1 MSTRFRNNL
10 IAGLFVLVFLV
21 GVAHSA
27 DPIVTDSTSVVT
39 STGTQTTTVKS
50 PPPSAIAPQFG
61 SGNNSD
67 LCTISSSGSVQ
78 TQILGLSVGTTY
90 TEDNCLRLKKAQ
102 KLYMFGMKV
111 AAVSVMCQDPDVWAA
126 MMSAGTPCPIDGL
139 IGQQAKDAWAV
150 QTSQIPMPKDEHETT
165 AQEKRD
171 KALSIMGTVAAAFMF
186 FQLHIWLHK

>member
-1 MSTRFRNNL
+1 MSDRLRNNL
-10 IAGLFVLVFLV
+10 IAGLVVVVFWVTLVIPTV
-21 GVAHSA
+21 VRAA
-27 DPIVTDSTSVVT
+27 DPIVTDSTSIVT

-90 TEDNCLRLKKAQ
+90 TEQNCLRLKKAQ

-150 QTSQIPMPKDEHETT
+150 KTAEIPMPPEENEIT
-165 AQEKRD
+165 AQQKRD

-186 FQLHIWLHK
+186 F

>member
-1 MSTRFRNNL
+1 MSTRLRNNL
-10 IAGLFVLVFLV
+10 IAGLVVVVFCVTLVIPTV
-21 GVAHSA
+21 VRAA

-39 STGTQTTTVKS
+39 STGTQTTKVKS

-78 TQILGLSVGTTY
+78 TQILGISVGTTY
-90 TEDNCLRLKKAQ
+90 TEQNCLRLKKAQ

-150 QTSQIPMPKDEHETT
+150 KTAEIPMPPEENEIT
-165 AQEKRD
+165 AQQKRD

-186 FQLHIWLHK
+186 F

>member
-1 MSTRFRNNL
+1 MSDRLRNNL
-10 IAGLFVLVFLV
+10 IAGLVVVVFWVTLVIPTV
-21 GVAHSA
+21 VRAA

-78 TQILGLSVGTTY
+78 TQILGISVGTTY

-150 QTSQIPMPKDEHETT
+150 KTAEIPMPPEENEIT
-165 AQEKRD
+165 AQQKRD

-186 FQLHIWLHK
+186 F

>member
-10 IAGLFVLVFLV
+10 FAGLFVLIFLV

-39 STGTQTTTVKS
+39 TNGTQTTKVES

-61 SGNNSD
+61 SGNTSD

-102 KLYMFGMKV
+102 KLYNFGMKV
-111 AAVSVMCQDPDVWAA
+111 AAVSVMCQDPDVWEA

-150 QTSQIPMPKDEHETT
+150 HTDTIPMPVEEDEIT

-171 KALSIMGTVAAAFMF
+171 KALSIMGTVAAAFILF
-186 FQLHIWLHK
+186 

>member
-1 MSTRFRNNL
+1 MRKL
-10 IAGLFVLVFLV
+10 LVVLLLSSSVF
-21 GVAHSA
+21 AS

-39 STGTQTTTVKS
+39 TNGTQTTKVES

-61 SGNNSD
+61 SGNTSD

-102 KLYMFGMKV
+102 KLYNFGMKV
-111 AAVSVMCQDPDVWAA
+111 AAVSVMCQDPDVWEA

-139 IGQQAKDAWAV
+139 IGQKAKDAWAV
-150 QTSQIPMPKDEHETT
+150 HTDTIPMPEEEDEIT

-171 KALSIMGTVAAAFMF
+171 KALSIMGTVAAAFILF
-186 FQLHIWLHK
+186 

>member
-1 MSTRFRNNL
+1 MNRLRNNL
-10 IAGLFVLVFLV
+10 IAGFIVLVFLI
-21 GVAHSA
+21 GVASQSIAAA

-61 SGNNSD
+61 GSNSD

-78 TQILGLSVGTTY
+78 TQILGVSLGATY
-90 TEDNCLRLKKAQ
+90 TEENCLRLKKAQ

-111 AAVSVMCQDPDVWAA
+111 AAVSVMCQDPDVWSA

-139 IGQQAKDAWAV
+139 IGDEAKRAWAV
-150 QTSQIPMPKDEHETT
+150 HTEDIPKPEEQHEPT

-186 FQLHIWLHK
+186 F

>member
-1 MSTRFRNNL
+1 MSNRLRNNL
-10 IAGLFVLVFLV
+10 IAGLIVLVFLV

-39 STGTQTTTVKS
+39 STGNMVTTVKS
-50 PPPSAIAPQFG
+50 PPPSAISPNFG
-61 SGNNSD
+61 GSNSD

-78 TQILGLSVGTTY
+78 TQILGVSLGATY

-150 QTSQIPMPKDEHETT
+150 KTAEIPMPPEENEIT
-165 AQEKRD
+165 AQQKRD

-186 FQLHIWLHK
+186 F

>member
-1 MSTRFRNNL
+1 MSDRLRNNL
-10 IAGLFVLVFLV
+10 IAGLVVVVFWVTLVIPTV
-21 GVAHSA
+21 VRAA

-78 TQILGLSVGTTY
+78 TQILGLSIGTTY
-90 TEDNCLRLKKAQ
+90 TEKNCLRLKKAQ

-150 QTSQIPMPKDEHETT
+150 KTAEIPMPPEENEIT
-165 AQEKRD
+165 AQQKRD

-186 FQLHIWLHK
+186 F

>member
-1 MSTRFRNNL
+1 MSDRLRNNL
-10 IAGLFVLVFLV
+10 IAGLVIFAFWCVSF
-21 GVAHSA
+21 SA
-27 DPIVTDSTSVVT
+27 IASDPIVTDSTSVVT

-102 KLYMFGMKV
+102 KLYLFGMKV
-111 AAVSVMCQDPDVWAA
+111 AAVSVMCQDPDVWKA

-150 QTSQIPMPKDEHETT
+150 QTSEIPMPKDEHETT

-171 KALSIMGTVAAAFMF
+171 KALSIMGTIVGAFMF
-186 FQLHIWLHK
+186 F

>member
-1 MSTRFRNNL
+1 MSDRVRNNL
-10 IAGLFVLVFLV
+10 IAGLVVVVFWVTLVIPTV
-21 GVAHSA
+21 VRAA

-78 TQILGLSVGTTY
+78 TQILGLSIGTTY
-90 TEDNCLRLKKAQ
+90 TEKNCLRLKKAQ

-126 MMSAGTPCPIDGL
+126 IMSAGTPCPIDGL

-150 QTSQIPMPKDEHETT
+150 KTAEIPKPPEENEIT
-165 AQEKRD
+165 AQQKRD

-186 FQLHIWLHK
+186 F

>member
-1 MSTRFRNNL
+1 MSNRFRNNL
-10 IAGLFVLVFLV
+10 IAGLIVLVFLV
-21 GVAHSA
+21 GVANAA

-61 SGNNSD
+61 GSNSD

-78 TQILGLSVGTTY
+78 TQILGISLGATY

-150 QTSQIPMPKDEHETT
+150 KTAEIPMPPEENEIT
-165 AQEKRD
+165 AQQKRD

-186 FQLHIWLHK
+186 F

>member
-1 MSTRFRNNL
+1 MSDRLRNNL
-10 IAGLFVLVFLV
+10 IAGLVVVVFWVTLVIPTV
-21 GVAHSA
+21 VRAA

-90 TEDNCLRLKKAQ
+90 TEKNCLRLKKAQ

-150 QTSQIPMPKDEHETT
+150 KTAEIPMPPEENEIT
-165 AQEKRD
+165 AQQKRD

-186 FQLHIWLHK
+186 F